1 MNTSFA
7 QFDTLTNISCEQEEF
22 VEINR
27 TNNDNTN
34 SSSINNEDFRYPVGF
49 APRDSDVIV
58 GKGMNCYNHFGNKML
73 RNIVASRLRDYAMT
87 TCKKE
92 KSNIVSSIIGQVRK
106 NGGAFIKKDHDTGLW
121 FDADNFL
128 ARDKISQ
135 TFRNILYQ
143 ERKKNR
149 KRREKFEYDR
159 NDQVGGVCN
168 EGVHDFD
175 ATKTKEEA
183 GLNQIQTRRPLQMHV
198 PLDSKKNTY
207 FQDNKDLPRSFSSSP
222 NLDVS
227 FSDTELYYSLERYAI
242 SLPDEIL
249 EQDSNPY
256 EPDPIRL
263 GFS

>member
-27 TNNDNTN
+27 ANNDNTN
-34 SSSINNEDFRYPVGF
+34 SNIINHEEGRYPVGF

-58 GKGMNCYNHFGNKML
+58 GKGMNCYNHVGNKML
-73 RNIVASRLRDYAMT
+73 RNIVASRLRDYATT

-92 KSNIVSSIIGQVRK
+92 KSNIVSSIVGNVRK
-106 NGGAFIKKDHDTGLW
+106 NGGSFIKKDHDTGLW
-121 FDADNFL
+121 FDANNFL

-143 ERKKNR
+143 ERKNNR
-149 KRREKFEYDR
+149 KRRRKCEYDR

-168 EGVHDFD
+168 EGVHDD
-175 ATKTKEEA
+175 GAMKAKEDT
-183 GLNQIQTRRPLQMHV
+183 GLNQIQTRQMHI

-207 FQDNKDLPRSFSSSP
+207 FLDNKDLPIIFPPSS
-222 NLDVS
+222 NLEVS

-249 EQDSNPY
+249 EQGSNPY

-263 GFS
+263 AFS